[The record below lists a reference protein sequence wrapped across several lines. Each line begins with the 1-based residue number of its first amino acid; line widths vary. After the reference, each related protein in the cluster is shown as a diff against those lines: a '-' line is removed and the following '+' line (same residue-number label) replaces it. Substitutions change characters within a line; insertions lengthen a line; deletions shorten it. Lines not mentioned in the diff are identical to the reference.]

1 MVEFPL
7 SLLMA
12 LGVGAVSIAYNVIS
26 QRRTQKEIN
35 RLQAQ
40 LRDLQQ
46 VQPSELQ
53 QAQTNATQ
61 EGSQAVTHCFP
72 TINTT
77 ALELHYKIFQRTPE
91 YDELQDLKYL
101 RDQFVSPRNRDRL
114 MQAVENAY
122 KEELATLRSISL
134 DLTAEDNFLCMMSMM
149 KFSTHDIAACL
160 GVSDDAIRK
169 RRSRVRQ
176 KLNVPNCILNTFH
189 LIN

>member
-7 SLLMA
+7 SLLMV
-12 LGVGAVSIAYNVIS
+12 LGVGAGSLAYNMIS
-26 QRRTQKEIN
+26 QRRTRKEIE
-35 RLQAQ
+35 RLKAQ
-40 LRDLQQ
+40 LRELQQTQSCDLQQ
-46 VQPSELQ
+46 TLMNH
-53 QAQTNATQ
+53 TDD
-61 EGSQAVTHCFP
+61 GSQASKHSSSI
-72 TINTT
+72 INTA

-91 YDELQDLKYL
+91 YDELQGLKYL

-122 KEELATLRSISL
+122 KDELTALRNISPE
-134 DLTAEDNFLCMMSMM
+134 LTAEDCFLCMMSMM

-169 RRSRVRQ
+169 RRSRIRQ
-176 KLNVPNCILNTFH
+176 KINICECILSILH

>member
-12 LGVGAVSIAYNVIS
+12 LGVGAASLAYNVIS
-26 QRRTQKEIN
+26 QRHTRKEIE

-46 VQPSELQ
+46 TQHRDLQ
-53 QAQTNATQ
+53 QAQIIVTPEN
-61 EGSQAVTHCFP
+61 SQASTHSSF
-72 TINTT
+72 TINTA
-77 ALELHYKIFQRTPE
+77 ALELHYKIFQRTTE
-91 YDELQDLKYL
+91 YDELQGLKYL

-114 MQAVENAY
+114 MQAVESAY
-122 KEELATLRSISL
+122 KDELTALRNISPE
-134 DLTAEDNFLCMMSMM
+134 LTAEDCFLCMMSMM

-169 RRSRVRQ
+169 RRSRIRQ
-176 KLNVPNCILNTFH
+176 KLNNSADLFVISLT
-189 LIN
+189 